1 MHRPRAGLSRQLRA
15 ECYGLIHGVVY
26 VFAIGYTEDM
36 SAIDLYNLFRRI
48 PDATE
53 AEARAAADTIAHTDD
68 VVTKGDLA
76 KLESKIAAKI
86 AELEM
91 RLTWRIIITVGIFNS
106 VLFLALRFTS

>member
-1 MHRPRAGLSRQLRA
+1 
-15 ECYGLIHGVVY
+15 
-26 VFAIGYTEDM
+26 M
-36 SAIDLYNLFRRI
+36 SAIDLYNLFCRI

-53 AEARAAADTIAHTDD
+53 AEAHAAADTIAHADD
-68 VVTKGDLA
+68 VATKTDL
-76 KLESKIAAKI
+76 